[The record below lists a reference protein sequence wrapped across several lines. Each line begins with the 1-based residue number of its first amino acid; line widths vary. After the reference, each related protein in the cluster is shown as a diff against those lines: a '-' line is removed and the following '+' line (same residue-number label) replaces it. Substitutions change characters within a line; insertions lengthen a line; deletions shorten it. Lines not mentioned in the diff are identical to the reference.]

1 MDVSP
6 DGTKVVFYDN
16 QNGTDPNSLW
26 VMNADGSGL
35 KQLTHETFHHDVVG
49 GFSPNGKK
57 IVFASDRPYFDN
69 CCFDLFEM
77 DTDGSNVVQ
86 ITPNL
91 TVNGC
96 EENGNCAHP
105 DWGPKP

>member
-1 MDVSP
+1 
-6 DGTKVVFYDN
+6 
-16 QNGTDPNSLW
+16 
-26 VMNADGSGL
+26 MNADGGGL
-35 KQLTHETFHHDVVG
+35 TQLTHETFHHDVVG

-77 DTDGSNVVQ
+77 NTDGSNVVQ

-91 TVNGC
+91 TVDGC
-96 EENGNCAHP
+96 RGERQLRAPGL
-105 DWGPKP
+105 GPKP